1 MKVGDLIQYTPPSDG
16 DEIVL
21 GLVVKDLGFN
31 VSLQEQAVQVYWFD
45 SNIYT
50 TERKNSSPQI
60 YEVISEGR
68 RLG

>member
-1 MKVGDLIQYTPPSDG
+1 MKAGDLIQYTLTCAG

-31 VSLQEQAVQVYWFD
+31 VSLQEQAVRVYWFD
-45 SNIYT
+45 SDMYT
-50 TERKNSSPQI
+50 TERKNNSPQI

-68 RLG
+68 

>member
-21 GLVVKDLGFN
+21 GLVVKDVGFN

-45 SNIYT
+45 SDMYT
-50 TERKNSSPQI
+50 TERKNNSLQF

-68 RLG
+68 

>member
-1 MKVGDLIQYTPPSDG
+1 MKIGDLLQYTPPNWCD
-16 DEIVL
+16 DTHTVL
-21 GLVVKDLGFN
+21 GLVIKDVGFN

-50 TERKNSSPQI
+50 TERKNNSPQI

-68 RLG
+68 